1 MNILEVIH
9 DCPKEETDIDSFIA
23 LFLFLTILTII
34 LLGVTKKDD
43 E

>member
-1 MNILEVIH
+1 MIH
-9 DCPKEETDIDSFIA
+9 DCPKEEIDIGSFIA
-23 LFLFLTILTII
+23 LFLFLTII